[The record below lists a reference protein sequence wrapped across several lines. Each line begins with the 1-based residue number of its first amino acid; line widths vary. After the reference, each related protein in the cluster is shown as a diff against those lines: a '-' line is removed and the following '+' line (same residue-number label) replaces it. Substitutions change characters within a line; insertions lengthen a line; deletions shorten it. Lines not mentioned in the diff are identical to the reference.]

1 MDGGHGK
8 TVSNCKTCNRPDS
21 ADAQMVACDKCQLW
35 EHFTCAGVD
44 ETVKDRQYV
53 CNDCIAK
60 VSADKSKRGK
70 QLKADNRSAKSGG
83 RSASRKGSKIP
94 SIPASQTSS
103 ARAAALEA
111 QMKVIEEEKEMKE
124 QELKEQ
130 EELKR
135 MELEEE
141 QRQIEE
147 KKQLIEEE
155 RRLRQRKLDEQR
167 ALLAKQQLIRRESV
181 EKKNELIK
189 RMSEAGSGCGSSTS
203 SLPDLRE
210 KVKSWLAGQHTDGRS
225 LGKMVE
231 EQKANSGLHPTVSQ
245 DPLAYQL
252 PTSQSRVAQ
261 ITSQMARGMQVGSL
275 SQTLQQARSEIVVQP
290 FQRYVANS
298 QPHIQPM
305 LRTNQAV
312 HRQLSAQQQLCYPY
326 VQQQLRHPHSGGP
339 VNQDAAHSTAPEQQ
353 HGGYDRSEATPLS
366 VVIEQPSQR
375 YAGIPGSSY
384 PVYSPQNVGFSNPQ
398 VNRLSHRYPQEIV
411 PPQDPVQQPAM
422 AEQSVVLQ
430 SQQLAA
436 RHVVGKQLP
445 RFDGN
450 PIDWPM
456 FISSYE
462 QSTAACGY
470 TNAENL
476 IRLQQCLTGH
486 AKESVCSKLLL
497 PESVPHAIETLR
509 IRYGRPELLL
519 KSLLEKV
526 RRTPGPRQDKLE
538 TVIEFGLAVGNFVDH
553 LRAAQ
558 LQQHLTNPMMMQ
570 ELVDKLPGSMKME
583 WASFKGQQ
591 PLADLETFGR
601 FMEKQ
606 VNAASAVSFE
616 LPVHEK
622 TYKHEKQKGRES
634 AGIHAHSQSDSPSS
648 KPNSSGQPRKPTK
661 ICGVCTREGHR
672 AADCSQFK
680 DLNVDERWK
689 TIQKK
694 GLCRTCLN
702 SHGKW
707 PCKSWQGCAVDGCRL
722 KHHTLLHSPSSTHH
736 VNYSSTHTPSTK
748 ALFRILPVILYNE
761 GRSVSV
767 FAFIDEGSEI
777 TLLEDNVAKQLGVK
791 GPVKALTLQW
801 TGNVKRNESRSQEV
815 NLGISGKCGSEK
827 FDLRQARTVSCLF
840 LPSQQ
845 LNYEELSQRFPH
857 LRGLPMESYENVQPR
872 LLIGLDN
879 LRLGAPLKLREGGP
893 NDPIAAKCRLGWTV
907 YGCAGDRGENA
918 ALVNF
923 HTVEAADT
931 DHLLNEQLRDFFT
944 LENDGLFNRNETL
957 ESEEDKRAR
966 MILEQTTRRIGDH
979 FETGLLWRTDN
990 PEFPDSYPMATRRL
1004 VGLERKFAKQP
1015 QLGDRVREQIHDYER
1030 KGYAHRATQAEL
1042 DSVDRSR
1049 LWFLP
1054 LGVVQHPR
1062 KQKVR
1067 LIWDAK
1073 ATVGSV
1079 SFNSKLLK
1087 GPDLLT
1093 PLLAVLSSFRQFPV
1107 AVCGDIREMFH
1118 QIKIREQDR
1127 LSQCFLWRDTPSED
1141 IKIYVMDVA
1150 TFGSTC
1156 SPVSA
1161 QFVKNL
1167 NAAEFSEQYPRA
1179 AVAIIKHHYVDDY
1192 LDSFRTVQE
1201 ATEVVNE
1208 VKLVHSKGG
1217 FELRNFLSNSGE
1229 VLQGIGEKSGDPMK
1243 ELALERA
1250 ENAESVLGIKWMP
1263 SVDCFTYTVNLREDL
1278 QWILNHNHVPT
1289 KREILRVVMSL
1300 FDPLGLV
1307 SFFLIQG
1314 KVLIQGIWASGT
1326 GWDEPINENNIR
1338 QWRQWVDCF
1347 DQLNTVRI
1355 PRCYFSTAF
1364 SNNANR
1370 LEVHVFV
1377 DASET
1382 AYCCVVYFRLVS
1394 ESGIQVALVGSKS
1407 RVAPLKTL
1415 SIPRLEL
1422 KAAVLG
1428 AQYLQSV
1435 LSNHELPVS
1444 KRYLWTDS
1452 TTVLAWILSDHRRF
1466 QKFVAVRVGEILT
1479 LSNPQDWRWVPTKAN
1494 VADMATKWGKGPVF
1508 QAQNPWFRGPSFLH
1522 QSEEH
1527 WPERRQDISTQE
1539 ELRPVHAHWS
1549 AVPLIEATRFCRY
1562 ERMQRAMA
1570 YALRFVDNLRHKR
1583 SGSALQLGVLNQ
1595 TELKRAEETL
1605 WKVAQADC
1613 FPEEITVLSPTKGS
1627 PDTRHA
1633 CVSKS
1638 SPIFKV
1644 WPYLDDQGILR
1655 MRGRIGAATFAPVE
1669 ARFPAVLPR
1678 HHRITKLITDC
1689 YHRRFRHA
1697 NRETVVNE
1705 MRQRFEV
1712 AKLRS
1717 LVEKVSRECALCR
1730 VKKSRPQPPAMAPLP
1745 PARLQAF
1752 VRPFTFDGV
1761 DYFGPVFVR
1770 VGRSQVKRWVAV
1782 FTCLTVRAVHI
1793 EVVHNLSTESCIMAV
1808 RRFVARR
1815 GPPAEIYSDNATCF
1829 QGAGNVVEKQR
1840 ERNEALA
1847 SSFTSARTKWMFIPP
1862 AAPHMGGAWERLV
1875 RSVKTA
1881 IGAVADAPRKP
1892 DDETLETI
1900 LVEAEFIIKSRPLT
1914 YIPLKSADQE
1924 SLTPNHFLLG
1934 NSSGLKILPS
1944 EPMLQRGDL
1953 RSSWK
1958 LAQWICDV
1966 WRRWIKEY
1974 APVITRRTKWFAET
1988 RDLKI
1993 GDLVLVVG
2001 GTARHHWIR
2010 GRVEKVIA
2018 GRDGRVRQ
2026 AEVRTASGVLRRPAV
2041 KLALLDIVESSEPDS
2056 IQHGGSRE
2064 DPGFQSGSRVGGCYD
2079 ADPHH
2084 GVIVADEAITCGPSA
2099 NHATDSRTLRCGEYN
2114 DHRMTRYQQTR
2125 R

>member
-1 MDGGHGK
+1 
-8 TVSNCKTCNRPDS
+8 
-21 ADAQMVACDKCQLW
+21 
-35 EHFTCAGVD
+35 
-44 ETVKDRQYV
+44 
-53 CNDCIAK
+53 
-60 VSADKSKRGK
+60 
-70 QLKADNRSAKSGG
+70 
-83 RSASRKGSKIP
+83 
-94 SIPASQTSS
+94 
-103 ARAAALEA
+103 
-111 QMKVIEEEKEMKE
+111 
-124 QELKEQ
+124 
-130 EELKR
+130 
-135 MELEEE
+135 
-141 QRQIEE
+141 
-147 KKQLIEEE
+147 
-155 RRLRQRKLDEQR
+155 
-167 ALLAKQQLIRRESV
+167 
-181 EKKNELIK
+181 
-189 RMSEAGSGCGSSTS
+189 MSEQ
-203 SLPDLRE
+203 PR
-210 KVKSWLAGQHTDGRS
+210 
-225 LGKMVE
+225 
-231 EQKANSGLHPTVSQ
+231 
-245 DPLAYQL
+245 
-252 PTSQSRVAQ
+252 
-261 ITSQMARGMQVGSL
+261 QMALQVM
-275 SQTLQQARSEIVVQP
+275 AR
-290 FQRYVANS
+290 
-298 QPHIQPM
+298 
-305 LRTNQAV
+305 
-312 HRQLSAQQQLCYPY
+312 LC
-326 VQQQLRHPHSGGP
+326 
-339 VNQDAAHSTAPEQQ
+339 
-353 HGGYDRSEATPLS
+353 
-366 VVIEQPSQR
+366 
-375 YAGIPGSSY
+375 
-384 PVYSPQNVGFSNPQ
+384 
-398 VNRLSHRYPQEIV
+398 
-411 PPQDPVQQPAM
+411 
-422 AEQSVVLQ
+422 
-430 SQQLAA
+430 
-436 RHVVGKQLP
+436 
-445 RFDGN
+445 
-450 PIDWPM
+450 
-456 FISSYE
+456 
-462 QSTAACGY
+462 
-470 TNAENL
+470 
-476 IRLQQCLTGH
+476 
-486 AKESVCSKLLL
+486 
-497 PESVPHAIETLR
+497 
-509 IRYGRPELLL
+509 
-519 KSLLEKV
+519 
-526 RRTPGPRQDKLE
+526 
-538 TVIEFGLAVGNFVDH
+538 
-553 LRAAQ
+553 
-558 LQQHLTNPMMMQ
+558 
-570 ELVDKLPGSMKME
+570 
-583 WASFKGQQ
+583 
-591 PLADLETFGR
+591 
-601 FMEKQ
+601 
-606 VNAASAVSFE
+606 
-616 LPVHEK
+616 
-622 TYKHEKQKGRES
+622 
-634 AGIHAHSQSDSPSS
+634 
-648 KPNSSGQPRKPTK
+648 
-661 ICGVCTREGHR
+661 
-672 AADCSQFK
+672 
-680 DLNVDERWK
+680 
-689 TIQKK
+689 
-694 GLCRTCLN
+694 
-702 SHGKW
+702 
-707 PCKSWQGCAVDGCRL
+707 
-722 KHHTLLHSPSSTHH
+722 
-736 VNYSSTHTPSTK
+736 

-845 LNYEELSQRFPH
+845 LNYGELSQRFLH
-857 LRGLPMESYENVQPR
+857 LRGLPMESYENVQPK

-966 MILEQTTRRIGDH
+966 MILEQTTRRIGDR
-979 FETGLLWRTDN
+979 FETGLLWRIDN

-1004 VGLERKFAKQP
+1004 VGLERKFSKQP
-1015 QLGDRVREQIHDYER
+1015 ELGDRVREQIHDYER

-1118 QIKIREQDR
+1118 HIKIREQDR

-1179 AVAIIKHHYVDDY
+1179 AVAITKHHYVDDY
-1192 LDSFRTVQE
+1192 LDSFQTVQE
-1201 ATEVVNE
+1201 ATEAVNE

-1217 FELRNFLSNSGE
+1217 FELR
-1229 VLQGIGEKSGDPMK
+1229 
-1243 ELALERA
+1243 
-1250 ENAESVLGIKWMP
+1250 
-1263 SVDCFTYTVNLREDL
+1263 
-1278 QWILNHNHVPT
+1278 
-1289 KREILRVVMSL
+1289 
-1300 FDPLGLV
+1300 
-1307 SFFLIQG
+1307 

-1326 GWDEPINENNIR
+1326 GWDEPINENHIR

-1347 DQLNTVRI
+1347 DQLNTLRI
-1355 PRCYFSTAF
+1355 PRCYFPTIYS
-1364 SNNANR
+1364 SNDNR

-1377 DASET
+1377 DARET

-1394 ESGIQVALVGSKS
+1394 ESGVQVALVGSKS

-1479 LSNPQDWRWVPTKAN
+1479 LSDPQDWRWVPTKAN

-1508 QAQNPWFRGPSFLH
+1508 QAQNPWFRGPSFLY

-1595 TELKRAEETL
+1595 TELKRAEEAL

-1613 FPEEITVLSPTKGS
+1613 FPEEITVLSPTQGS

-1678 HHRITKLITDC
+1678 HHRITKLITDY

-1745 PARLQAF
+1745 LARLQAF
-1752 VRPFTFDGV
+1752 VRPFTFVGV

-1815 GPPAEIYSDNATCF
+1815 GPPAEIYSDNATYF
-1829 QGAGNVVEKQR
+1829 QGAGNVLEKQR
-1840 ERNEALA
+1840 ERIEALA

-1900 LVEAEFIIKSRPLT
+1900 LVEAEFIINSRPLT

-1958 LAQWICDV
+1958 LAQWICDEF
-1966 WRRWIKEY
+1966 WRRWVKEY

-2041 KLALLDIVESSEPDS
+2041 KLALLDIVESSEPDGV
-2056 IQHGGSRE
+2056 QHGGSRE
-2064 DPGFQSGSRVGGCYD
+2064 DPGFQSGSRVGDVTMRIPTTVSLWPMRQLLVVHQQTTPPITAHYD
-2079 ADPHH
+2079 A
-2084 GVIVADEAITCGPSA
+2084 A
-2099 NHATDSRTLRCGEYN
+2099 NT
-2114 DHRMTRYQQTR
+2114 MTTK
-2125 R
+2125 